1 MSETVNGVL
10 MGAVAMASCVATLFF
25 LRFWQQTRDSFF
37 LLFSIA
43 FGLDAAARF
52 ALSLTQPSDELEPLF
67 YLARLVTFA
76 LIIAAIVQK
85 NRPGIRGR

>member
-1 MSETVNGVL
+1 MSESVSGVL
-10 MGAVAMASCVATLFF
+10 LGAVAMASCVATLFF

-52 ALSLTQPSDELEPLF
+52 TLALTQPSDELEPLF

-85 NRPGIRGR
+85 NRPGVRGR